1 MVFNKSILTA
11 GLALVLALSPIGCS
25 KKDSGDGK
33 GGSSNGGSNSITIS
47 GSDTIVNLTQKWA
60 EEYKKIKP
68 DVNIQVSGGGSG
80 VGIASLISGTTDLAN
95 ASRKIKEEEAKRV
108 KEHHEG
114 KEAVE
119 HILALDALAVYVHND
134 NPVDSISIPELAEIY
149 GNNAKFEK
157 WSDAGI
163 ENPACSS
170 GEITVV
176 SRQNSSGTYAYFR
189 EAVLGKKRDFRLGT
203 IDQSGSKSVIEF
215 VSKNA
220 CAIGY
225 SGMGYKTDH
234 VKWLAISKEK
244 GGQGVLPSV
253 ESAKS
258 GDYPIARP
266 LQTYSLGEP
275 TGELKAFLEWCKGPA
290 GQKIVLELG
299 YVNVAPVE

>member
-11 GLALVLALSPIGCS
+11 GLALVLALTPIGCS

-95 ASRKIKEEEAKRV
+95 ASRKIKEKEAKRV
-108 KEHHEG
+108 KDTHN

-134 NPVDSISIPELAEIY
+134 NPIDTISLPDLAEIY

-157 WSDAGI
+157 WSDVGVSG
-163 ENPACSS
+163 NTSCTS

-189 EAVLGKKRDFRLGT
+189 EAVLGKTRDFRLGT

-234 VKWLAISKEK
+234 VKWLAIAKEK
-244 GGQGVLPSV
+244 GGKGVLPSV
-253 ESAKS
+253 ESAKT

-299 YVNVAPVE
+299 YVPVGPTE